1 MAVGS
6 WELSRVHSLS
16 QPAIGVSV
24 RRAALFL
31 LVLLAAVSL
40 RAQSG
45 PINRTGTNSVRV
57 DMYASRDGQSVDDLQ
72 ASDVELLEDG
82 VPQTIDALEHVQ
94 VGAPGSS
101 RARVF
106 VIFLDTYN
114 TQIEGSSTMRLPLI
128 KVLDRII
135 AADDMVAVMTPEMSP
150 SEMTFGRKATVISN
164 IMQNDWAWTRRGRTE
179 RRDQKDAL
187 YDACYPA
194 VGSNANT
201 PANEMKARRREK
213 LTLDALDGVVTD
225 LGSLRDERK
234 AILTVSDGWVV
245 FRENQELAAAQKGRD
260 QGSLVD
266 RLLRRPSKEKSD
278 ETGGSKDGAKDGGSK
293 DGSAKDAGSKDVNY
307 VECEADRVALAR
319 LDDSQRLRS
328 MTEEANRSNISFYA
342 IDPRGITTDPAS
354 AADKSAGRRDTTT
367 NAASRQDSLRFIADN
382 TDGLLIAN
390 TSNLD
395 AQISRVV
402 EDVSSYYLLTY
413 SSSNPKLDGR
423 FRAIT
428 VRVKREGVK
437 VRARRG
443 YRGRTADELVS
454 STATPGAAGKT
465 MAPTT
470 PANARTPFR
479 IRTSTWVSEDTRQ
492 GAFWVVGEL
501 DYQTRRQLAW
511 TAGAEAEVVVL
522 DARGQEVMTRTV
534 DLKSDEGPFSI
545 QVPETGAI
553 AAGEYAVRVR
563 IRSQADEKAELTD
576 TARVVLREGAALG
589 EAVMWRRGLSTGPR
603 YMRTADPR
611 YTRSDRLKLE
621 LATAAPTPAKAR
633 ILDRNSNEL
642 SVPAQVSE
650 RTDASGAFKWVVVDA
665 TLAPFAA
672 GDYLIEVTQ
681 GREKRV
687 TEFKVVP

>member
-1 MAVGS
+1 
-6 WELSRVHSLS
+6 
-16 QPAIGVSV
+16 V
-24 RRAALFL
+24 RRAALIL

-40 RAQSG
+40 RAQNG

-72 ASDVELLEDG
+72 ISDVELLEDG

-164 IMQNDWAWTRRGRTE
+164 IMQSDWAWTRRGRTE

-234 AILTVSDGWVV
+234 AILTVSDGWVL
-245 FRENQELAAAQKGRD
+245 FRENQDLAAAQKGRD

-293 DGSAKDAGSKDVNY
+293 DAGSKDGGSKDVNY

-390 TSNLD
+390 ASNLD

-428 VRVKREGVK
+428 VRVKQEGVK

-454 STATPGAAGKT
+454 STAIPGAAGKT
-465 MAPTT
+465 LGAST

-603 YMRTADPR
+603 YLRTADPR
-611 YTRSDRLKLE
+611 YMRSDRLKLE

-687 TEFKVVP
+687 TEFKIVP

>member
-1 MAVGS
+1 
-6 WELSRVHSLS
+6 
-16 QPAIGVSV
+16 
-24 RRAALFL
+24 
-31 LVLLAAVSL
+31 
-40 RAQSG
+40 
-45 PINRTGTNSVRV
+45 
-57 DMYASRDGQSVDDLQ
+57 MYASRDGQSVDDLQ
-72 ASDVELLEDG
+72 ISDVELLEDG
-82 VPQTIDALEHVQ
+82 VPQTVDALEHVQ

-164 IMQNDWAWTRRGRTE
+164 IMQSDWAWTRRGRTE

-234 AILTVSDGWVV
+234 AILMVSDGWVL

-266 RLLRRPSKEKSD
+266 RLLRRPGKEKSD
-278 ETGGSKDGAKDGGSK
+278 ETGGSKDGLSKDGGSK
-293 DGSAKDAGSKDVNY
+293 DGSATDGGSKDVNY

-437 VRARRG
+437 VRTRRG
-443 YRGRTADELVS
+443 YRGRTADDLVS
-454 STATPGAAGKT
+454 STATPGAAGKS
-465 MAPTT
+465 MAAST

-479 IRTSTWVSEDTRQ
+479 IRTSTWVPEDTRQ

-563 IRSQADEKAELTD
+563 IRSQADEKSELTD

-633 ILDRNSNEL
+633 ILDRNRNEL

-687 TEFKVVP
+687 TEFKIVP

>member
-16 QPAIGVSV
+16 QPATGVSV
-24 RRAALFL
+24 RRAALIL

-94 VGAPGSS
+94 VGAPGST

-245 FRENQELAAAQKGRD
+245 FRGNQELAAAQKGRD

-390 TSNLD
+390 TSSLD

-621 LATAAPTPAKAR
+621 LATDAPTPAKAR

>member
-1 MAVGS
+1 
-6 WELSRVHSLS
+6 
-16 QPAIGVSV
+16 
-24 RRAALFL
+24 
-31 LVLLAAVSL
+31 
-40 RAQSG
+40 
-45 PINRTGTNSVRV
+45 
-57 DMYASRDGQSVDDLQ
+57 MYASRDGQSVDDLQ

-150 SEMTFGRKATVISN
+150 TEMTFGRKATVISN

-194 VGSNANT
+194 VGANANT

-234 AILTVSDGWVV
+234 AILTVSDGWVL
-245 FRENQELAAAQKGRD
+245 FRENQELSAAQKGRD

-278 ETGGSKDGAKDGGSK
+278 ESGGSKDGGSK
-293 DGSAKDAGSKDVNY
+293 DGSAKDGGSKDVNY

-328 MTEEANRSNISFYA
+328 ITEEANRSNISFYA

-354 AADKSAGRRDTTT
+354 AADKSAGRRETTT

-465 MAPTT
+465 MAAST

-479 IRTSTWVSEDTRQ
+479 IRTSTWVPEDTRQ

-553 AAGEYAVRVR
+553 AAGEYAIRVR

-611 YTRSDRLKLE
+611 YMRSDRLKLE

>member
-1 MAVGS
+1 M
-6 WELSRVHSLS
+6 L
-16 QPAIGVSV
+16 
-24 RRAALFL
+24 
-31 LVLLAAVSL
+31 
-40 RAQSG
+40 
-45 PINRTGTNSVRV
+45 
-57 DMYASRDGQSVDDLQ
+57 
-72 ASDVELLEDG
+72 
-82 VPQTIDALEHVQ
+82 
-94 VGAPGSS
+94 
-101 RARVF
+101 
-106 VIFLDTYN
+106 
-114 TQIEGSSTMRLPLI
+114 
-128 KVLDRII
+128 
-135 AADDMVAVMTPEMSP
+135 
-150 SEMTFGRKATVISN
+150 
-164 IMQNDWAWTRRGRTE
+164 
-179 RRDQKDAL
+179 
-187 YDACYPA
+187 
-194 VGSNANT
+194 
-201 PANEMKARRREK
+201 
-213 LTLDALDGVVTD
+213 
-225 LGSLRDERK
+225 
-234 AILTVSDGWVV
+234 
-245 FRENQELAAAQKGRD
+245 FRENQDLSAAQKGRD

-278 ETGGSKDGAKDGGSK
+278 ETGGAKDGGSK
-293 DGSAKDAGSKDVNY
+293 DGNSKDGGSKDVNY

-354 AADKSAGRRDTTT
+354 GADRAVRKDTTT
-367 NAASRQDSLRFIADN
+367 NTASRQDSLRFIADN

-390 TSNLD
+390 TSTLD

-454 STATPGAAGKT
+454 STATLGAAGKT
-465 MAPTT
+465 MAPST

-479 IRTSTWVSEDTRQ
+479 IRTSTWVAEDTRQ

-511 TAGAEAEVVVL
+511 TAGAEAEIVVL

-611 YTRSDRLKLE
+611 YMRSDRLKLE

-672 GDYLIEVTQ
+672 GDYAVEVTQ

-687 TEFKVVP
+687 TEFKIVP

>member
-1 MAVGS
+1 MNAVNC
-6 WELSRVHSLS
+6 RS
-16 QPAIGVSV
+16 QPVTGVSV
-24 RRAALFL
+24 RRAALTL
-31 LVLLAAVSL
+31 LILLAAVSL

-45 PINRTGTNSVRV
+45 PNSRTGTNSVRV

-82 VPQTIDALEHVQ
+82 VPQTIDAFEHVQ
-94 VGAPGSS
+94 IGAPGSS

-106 VIFLDTYN
+106 IIFLDTYN

-150 SEMTFGRKATVISN
+150 SEMTFGRKTTVISN
-164 IMQNDWAWTRRGRTE
+164 IMQSDWAWTRRGRTE
-179 RRDQKDAL
+179 RRDQKDEL

-194 VGSNANT
+194 VGANANT
-201 PANEMKARRREK
+201 PATEMKARRREK
-213 LTLDALDGVVTD
+213 LTLDALDGVVAD
-225 LGSLRDERK
+225 LGSVRDERK
-234 AILTVSDGWVV
+234 AILTVSDGWVL
-245 FRENQELAAAQKGRD
+245 FRANQDLAAAQKGRD
-260 QGSLVD
+260 QGGLVD
-266 RLLRRPSKEKSD
+266 RLLRRPTKEKEKPE
-278 ETGGSKDGAKDGGSK
+278 ETG
-293 DGSAKDAGSKDVNY
+293 GSKDVNY
-307 VECEADRVALAR
+307 VECEADRVALAA
-319 LDDSQRLRS
+319 LDHSQRLRS
-328 MTEEANRSNISFYA
+328 LTENANRSNISFYA
-342 IDPRGITTDPAS
+342 IDPQGIAS
-354 AADKSAGRRDTTT
+354 DSAGGDRSAGRRDITT
-367 NAASRQDSLRFIADN
+367 NAASRQDSLRFLADN
-382 TDGLLIAN
+382 TDGLLMAN
-390 TSNLD
+390 ASTLD

-413 SSSNPKLDGR
+413 ASSNPKLDGR

-428 VRVKREGVK
+428 VRVKRDGVK

-454 STATPGAAGKT
+454 STATPGAAGKS
-465 MAPTT
+465 MAAST
-470 PANARTPFR
+470 PANARAPFR
-479 IRTSTWVSEDTRQ
+479 IRTSTWVRSSPEEARQ

-522 DARGQEVMTRTV
+522 DARGKEVMTRTV
-534 DLKSDEGPFSI
+534 DLKPDEGPFSI

-553 AAGEYAVRVR
+553 AAGEYAVSVR
-563 IRSQADEKAELTD
+563 IRSQADAKTELTD
-576 TARVVLREGAALG
+576 TARVVLREGPSFG

-603 YMRTADPR
+603 YLRTADPR
-611 YTRSDRLKLE
+611 FMRSDRLKLE
-621 LATAAPTPAKAR
+621 LATAAPTPATAR
-633 ILDRNSNEL
+633 ILDRNRNEL

-650 RTDASGAFKWVVVDA
+650 RADPSGAFRWIVVDA
-665 TLAPFAA
+665 MLAPFAA
-672 GDYLIEVTQ
+672 GDYAVEVTQ

>member
-1 MAVGS
+1 
-6 WELSRVHSLS
+6 
-16 QPAIGVSV
+16 V
-24 RRAALFL
+24 RRAAVVL

-45 PINRTGTNSVRV
+45 PTTRTGTNAVRV

-82 VPQTIDALEHVQ
+82 IPQTIDAFEHVQ

-164 IMQNDWAWTRRGRTE
+164 IMQSDWAWSRRGRTE

-194 VGSNANT
+194 VGGNANT

-213 LTLDALDGVVTD
+213 LTLDVLDGVVAD
-225 LGSLRDERK
+225 LGSVREERK
-234 AILTVSDGWVV
+234 AILTVSDGWVL
-245 FRENQELAAAQKGRD
+245 FRENQDLAAAQKERD
-260 QGSLVD
+260 QGGLVD
-266 RLLRRPSKEKSD
+266 RLLRRPTKEKEKEKEKEKSE
-278 ETGGSKDGAKDGGSK
+278 ETS
-293 DGSAKDAGSKDVNY
+293 GSKDVNY

-328 MTEEANRSNISFYA
+328 LTENANRSNISFYA
-342 IDPRGITTDPAS
+342 IDPRGITSDPAS
-354 AADKSAGRRDTTT
+354 GPDRSVGKSDTTT
-367 NAASRQDSLRFIADN
+367 NTASRQDSLRFIADN

-390 TSNLD
+390 ASNLD

-413 SSSNPKLDGR
+413 STSNPKLDGR

-428 VRVKREGVK
+428 VRVKRDGVK

-454 STATPGAAGKT
+454 STAAPGTAGKT
-465 MAPTT
+465 IGAST
-470 PANARTPFR
+470 PANARAPFR
-479 IRTSTWVSEDTRQ
+479 IRTSTWLRSSSEDARQ
-492 GAFWVVGEL
+492 GAFWVVGEM

-534 DLKSDEGPFSI
+534 DLKFDEGPFSI

-576 TARVVLREGAALG
+576 TARVVLREGPALG

-603 YMRTADPR
+603 YLRTADPR
-611 YTRSDRLKLE
+611 FTRSDRLKLE

-633 ILDRNSNEL
+633 ILDRNNNEL

-650 RTDASGAFKWVVVDA
+650 RTDASGAFSWVVVDA

-672 GDYLIEVTQ
+672 GDYAIEVTQ
-681 GREKRV
+681 GRDKRV
-687 TEFKVVP
+687 TEFKIVP

>member
-16 QPAIGVSV
+16 QPATGVSV
-24 RRAALFL
+24 RRAALIL

-94 VGAPGSS
+94 VGAPGST

-465 MAPTT
+465 LGAST

-611 YTRSDRLKLE
+611 YMRSDRLKLE

-650 RTDASGAFKWVVVDA
+650 RSDASGAFKWVVVDA

>member
-1 MAVGS
+1 
-6 WELSRVHSLS
+6 
-16 QPAIGVSV
+16 
-24 RRAALFL
+24 
-31 LVLLAAVSL
+31 
-40 RAQSG
+40 
-45 PINRTGTNSVRV
+45 
-57 DMYASRDGQSVDDLQ
+57 MYASRDGESVDDLQ
-72 ASDVELLEDG
+72 INDVELLEDG

-164 IMQNDWAWTRRGRTE
+164 IMQSDWSWTRRGRTE

-234 AILTVSDGWVV
+234 AILTVSDGWVL
-245 FRENQELAAAQKGRD
+245 FRENQDLSAAQKGRD

-278 ETGGSKDGAKDGGSK
+278 ETGGAKDGGSK
-293 DGSAKDAGSKDVNY
+293 DGNSKDGGSKDVNY

-354 AADKSAGRRDTTT
+354 GADRSAVRKDTTT
-367 NAASRQDSLRFIADN
+367 NTASRQDSLRFIADN

-390 TSNLD
+390 TSTLD

-465 MAPTT
+465 LGAST
-470 PANARTPFR
+470 PAKNTRTPFR
-479 IRTSTWVSEDTRQ
+479 IRTSTWVAEDTRQ

-687 TEFKVVP
+687 TEFKIVP